1 MPKNEVGPRVLAP
14 QTVGEHVQEILA
26 RKDRIVLPTPVA
38 DTRTTHDLNP
48 TLSLKAFRKA
58 TRLKEGQGDDAAPAS
73 VDGDAESSE
82 DELGVKSI
90 AGASQLGE
98 EEGEADWRITGR
110 IKEIKKALQRKY
122 ARQKKQLNEAGIF
135 TEGANLVRVQ
145 AQYRVELRR
154 RLQLRA
160 IKREMRDERR
170 HENTSAVADAQVAET
185 LEMKLARALEQQ
197 AGEQAGGGAEKG
209 AEGKGDEEAVPFSA
223 RWQELRTVANRTP
236 IPQESEADAAAFRS
250 AMAALRSA
258 AGGAGA
264 NAGITSGH
272 LPPVIPPGRP
282 RPSPRSPAGPS
293 GISPNPSAAA
303 LPPAAGAAQPPAKPP
318 HGHRGG
324 GPGLPKPGRG
334 SIGDG
339 RDGYPPDFN
348 RPLRGIAPGYSV
360 SLYEAPAEGKGRPKS
375 REAAAAS
382 AAARAAVAGPP
393 GKIELPDPRALMS
406 GLVRAND
413 ERLQKEDR
421 LFRSSRAGTAPAAG
435 PSAGPPR
442 RGRGGEREPEEASEV
457 RLQARL
463 ERVQEQLEMPLR
475 ERLDMAIKYTT
486 REHAPRLERAVAA
499 WEDAARAVAKVED
512 IVRHLEEVDR
522 QWEERRLV
530 GARMAEEPRDRPAAE
545 SEEAFLKERAVFSE
559 ALERYSERCRNALE
573 SVRRNCGDEVTLR
586 GAPYAEKMARD
597 ARLAKP
603 PQEPLKA
610 PVPARPPPSFQ
621 G

>member
-1 MPKNEVGPRVLAP
+1 
-14 QTVGEHVQEILA
+14 
-26 RKDRIVLPTPVA
+26 
-38 DTRTTHDLNP
+38 
-48 TLSLKAFRKA
+48 
-58 TRLKEGQGDDAAPAS
+58 
-73 VDGDAESSE
+73 
-82 DELGVKSI
+82 
-90 AGASQLGE
+90 
-98 EEGEADWRITGR
+98 
-110 IKEIKKALQRKY
+110 
-122 ARQKKQLNEAGIF
+122 
-135 TEGANLVRVQ
+135 
-145 AQYRVELRR
+145 
-154 RLQLRA
+154 
-160 IKREMRDERR
+160 MRDERR
-170 HENTSAVADAQVAET
+170 HENTSAVADAQ
-185 LEMKLARALEQQ
+185 LAGPAGRRASR
-197 AGEQAGGGAEKG
+197 GRGAEKG

-223 RWQELRTVANRTP
+223 RWQELRTAANRTP

-258 AGGAGA
+258 AAAGGAGA

-272 LPPVIPPGRP
+272 LPPVIPPRP
-282 RPSPRSPAGPS
+282 PPTLAPGIVSAVSAPAAP
-293 GISPNPSAAA
+293 PAPPPPP
-303 LPPAAGAAQPPAKPP
+303 LPPPTSGPPPPPRRRSATPRLTRREPRRPLRHLPEPFPP

-324 GPGLPKPGRG
+324 GPGLPKPGRA

-339 RDGYPPDFN
+339 RDGHPPDFN

-360 SLYEAPAEGKGRPKS
+360 SLYEAPAEGKDRPKS

-421 LFRSSRAGTAPAAG
+421 LFRSSRAGTAPAAAAERG
-435 PSAGPPR
+435 PSPAEDEEGA
-442 RGRGGEREPEEASEV
+442 EREPEEASEV

-463 ERVQEQLEMPLR
+463 ERMQEQLEMPLR

-512 IVRHLEEVDR
+512 VRPPRPAPPPRAPPSPAEAPGGADR
-522 QWEERRLV
+522 AAPGGGGPAVEERRLV

-559 ALERYSERCRNALE
+559 ALERRAPPRAPPRRPRPAPRSPAAASYSERCRNALE
-573 SVRRNCGDEVTLR
+573 SVRRNCGDEMTLR
-586 GAPYAEKMARD
+586 GAPYAEGLIELESR
-597 ARLAKP
+597 
-603 PQEPLKA
+603 EI
-610 PVPARPPPSFQ
+610 
-621 G
+621 